1 MCGIIGIIKKE
12 GDVASEIYYGLITQ
26 QHRGQDAAGVYVSDG
41 NKKTTLK
48 KGVGLVMEM
57 FKKEDFPKLN
67 GRIGIGHVR
76 YTTAGENNAT
86 DAQPFTV
93 KKPVNMAI
101 ASNGNI
107 VNVAELSD
115 YLWENNISMD
125 SGSDTEVLL
134 KIFALLL
141 KKISGKEKIS
151 KDHVFDAA
159 RKMMEIARGSYSLVI
174 IIEGV
179 GLLAIR
185 DPYAIKPLVFGKS
198 RGNKSY
204 MFASENITLDIL
216 DYRVIHDVAT
226 GEAILIDTNLKVTRR
241 VLSTQREYHCMFEY
255 IYFAR
260 PDSTI
265 DRISVYKVRRKLG
278 RELAKEWL
286 KKGIEADIVIAAP
299 DTART
304 AATEFAKTIGG
315 LDMDIEGF
323 IKNRYI
329 GRTFIMPH
337 QEDREI
343 AMRLKLNPIIQRVR
357 GKKVILV
364 DDSIV
369 RGTTSKQ
376 IVRLLRDAGAKEVH
390 FLSTCPPIKHP
401 CFYGINMPTCK
412 ELIAYNRAE
421 DEIKKLLNVGSL
433 TYLSIEGLIR
443 AIGTEDLCLAC
454 LNGEYPISLA
464 RLDK

>member
-1 MCGIIGIIKKE
+1 MCGIVGIIKKE

-26 QHRGQDAAGVYVSDG
+26 QHRGQDAAGIYVSDG
-41 NKKTTLK
+41 DKKTTLK

-57 FKKEDFPKLN
+57 LKKEDFPKLK

-93 KKPVNMAI
+93 EKPVNMAI

-115 YLWENNISMD
+115 YLWENNISVD

-134 KIFALLL
+134 KIFALIL
-141 KKISGKEKIS
+141 KKILGEEKIN
-151 KDHVFDAA
+151 KGHVFDAA

-174 IIEGV
+174 TIEGV

-204 MFASENITLDIL
+204 MFASENITLDVL
-216 DYRVIHDVAT
+216 DYHVVRDVSA
-226 GEAILIDTNLKVTRR
+226 GEAILIDTRLEVTRR
-241 VLSTQREYHCMFEY
+241 VLSVQNKKSCMFEY
-255 IYFAR
+255 VYFAR
-260 PDSTI
+260 PDSMI
-265 DRISVYKVRRKLG
+265 DKISVYEVRRKLG
-278 RELAKEWL
+278 HELAKEWM

-304 AATEFAKTIGG
+304 AAAEFAKTIG
-315 LDMDIEGF
+315 LDMDVEGF

-329 GRTFIMPH
+329 GRTFIMPD
-337 QEDREI
+337 QNQRDI
-343 AMRLKLNPIIQRVR
+343 AVKLKLNPIIFRVR
-357 GKKVILV
+357 NKIVIV
-364 DDSIV
+364 IDDSIV

-376 IVRLLRDAGAKEVH
+376 IVELLRGAGAKEVH
-390 FLSTCPPIKHP
+390 FLSTCPPTEYQ
-401 CFYGINMPTCK
+401 CFYGINTSSK
-412 ELIAYNRAE
+412 ELIAHNRAE
-421 DEIKKLLNVGSL
+421 DEIRKIIGADSL
-433 TYLSIEGLIR
+433 TYLSIEGLVR

-464 RLDK
+464 RLGK

>member
-1 MCGIIGIIKKE
+1 MCGIVGIISEKE
-12 GDVASEIYYGLITQ
+12 DGILEKIYYGLVVL
-26 QHRGQDAAGVYVSDG
+26 QHRGQDSAGIYASDD
-41 NKKTTLK
+41 KKTFLK
-48 KGVGLVMEM
+48 KGLGLVAEV
-57 FKKEDFPKLN
+57 FKKENFVWSGGK
-67 GRIGIGHVR
+67 IGIGHVR
-76 YTTAGENNAT
+76 YTTAGENRIEDT
-86 DAQPFTV
+86 QPFTV

-115 YLWENNISMD
+115 YLWENNISVD

-141 KKISGKEKIS
+141 KKISGEEKIS

-159 RKMMEIARGSYSLVI
+159 RKMMEIALGSYSLVI
-174 IIEGV
+174 TIEGV

-204 MFASENITLDIL
+204 MFASENIALDAL
-216 DYRVIHDVAT
+216 NYHVVRDVSV
-226 GEAILIDTNLKVTRR
+226 GEAILIDTELGVTRR
-241 VLSTQREYHCMFEY
+241 VLSVQNKNSCMFEY
-255 IYFAR
+255 VYFAR
-260 PDSTI
+260 PDSMI
-265 DRISVYKVRRKLG
+265 DKISVYEVRRKLG

-304 AATEFAKTIGG
+304 AAAEFAKTIG
-315 LDMDIEGF
+315 LDMDTEGF

-357 GKKVILV
+357 DKKVILV

-376 IVRLLRDAGAKEVH
+376 IVKLLRGAGAKEVH
-390 FLSTCPPIKHP
+390 FLSTCSPIKHP
-401 CFYGINMPTCK
+401 CFLGINMSTYE
-412 ELIAYNRAE
+412 ELIAHNRAE
-421 DEIKKLLNVGSL
+421 DEIRKIIGADSL
-433 TYLSIEGLIR
+433 TYLSIEGLVR

>member
-12 GDVASEIYYGLITQ
+12 EDVASEIYYGLITQ

-41 NKKTTLK
+41 DKKTTLK
-48 KGVGLVMEM
+48 KGVGLVMEVL
-57 FKKEDFPKLN
+57 KKEDFPKLK

-115 YLWENNISMD
+115 YLWENNISVD

-141 KKISGKEKIS
+141 KKISGEEKIS

-174 IIEGV
+174 TIEGV

-204 MFASENITLDIL
+204 MFASENITLDVL

-226 GEAILIDTNLKVTRR
+226 GEAILIDTSLKITRR
-241 VLSTQREYHCMFEY
+241 VLSTQRECHCMFEY

-286 KKGIEADIVIAAP
+286 KKGIEADIVIAVP

-304 AATEFAKTIGG
+304 AAAEFAKTIGI
-315 LDMDIEGF
+315 DMDIEGF

-329 GRTFIMPH
+329 GRTFIMPR
-337 QEDREI
+337 QENREI

-357 GKKVILV
+357 DKKVILV

-376 IVRLLRDAGAKEVH
+376 IVGLLRGAGAKEVH
-390 FLSTCPPIKHP
+390 FLSTCSPIKHP
-401 CFYGINMPTCK
+401 CFYGINMSTK
-412 ELIAYNRAE
+412 EELIAHNRAE
-421 DEIKKLLNVGSL
+421 DEIRKIIGADSL
-433 TYLSIEGLIR
+433 TYLSVEGLVR

-454 LNGEYPISLA
+454 LNGKYPISLA